1 MRPVPLLPVRLV
13 TLAAL
18 LLFPPAS
25 FPTASFSPAL
35 LQAHHS
41 IAAEFDGAKPVTLHG
56 KLTKIDWTNP
66 HVFLWM
72 DVVDANGTTT
82 NWTLESVA
90 PNYLERLGWT
100 RHTLKANDT
109 VTIRAFLAKDRPNM
123 AKTDAI
129 DLPDGRRVTTGRAND
144 RAHAASQ

>member
-1 MRPVPLLPVRLV
+1 MRDVF
-13 TLAAL
+13 AL
-18 LLFPPAS
+18 LSLAV
-25 FPTASFSPAL
+25 AL
-35 LQAHHS
+35 LCPSGPLHAHHS
-41 IAAEFDGAKPVTLHG
+41 FATEFDAAKPVTLHG

-72 DVVDANGTTT
+72 DVESTNGTIA

-90 PNYLERLGWT
+90 PNYFVRLGWT
-100 RHTLKANDT
+100 RQTLKVGDT

-129 DLPDGRRVTTGRAND
+129 DLPDGRRVTTGRAD
-144 RAHAASQ
+144 DSAHKP

>member
-1 MRPVPLLPVRLV
+1 MPPVPLLPVLLV

-25 FPTASFSPAL
+25 FPTAM

-72 DVVDANGTTT
+72 DVVDTNGNTT

-100 RHTLKANDT
+100 RHTLKAGDT

-144 RAHAASQ
+144 NAHKP